1 MCKRYGR
8 EIRVPLTLFYGRA
21 GSTHFFPLSPA
32 RIFPFSNSRAA
43 LHLSAVAISSST
55 SLFEVSENTFGKKE
69 KLSDLVIQMPAP
81 HPSLPS
87 SLPGAPKSMF
97 TDHPPTLLLLLLLV
111 QPHFLLYYAGVWLD
125 LGEETGRGGAG
136 SIVMQ

>member
-21 GSTHFFPLSPA
+21 GSTHFFLPPRPA

-43 LHLSAVAISSST
+43 LHLSAVAISSSA
-55 SLFEVSENTFGKKE
+55 SLFEVSENTFGKKKK

-81 HPSLPS
+81 P

-97 TDHPPTLLLLLLLV
+97 TDHPPTFFLLLLLV
-111 QPHFLLYYAGVWLD
+111 
-125 LGEETGRGGAG
+125 
-136 SIVMQ
+136 